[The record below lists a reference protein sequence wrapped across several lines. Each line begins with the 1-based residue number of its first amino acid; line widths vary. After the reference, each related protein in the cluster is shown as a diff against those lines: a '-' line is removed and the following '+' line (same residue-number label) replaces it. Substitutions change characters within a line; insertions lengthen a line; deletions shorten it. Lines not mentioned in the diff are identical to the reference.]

1 VEDDEGVLD
10 PFVEH
15 RDRELVRLGVPKELM
30 PLVRSIRTEKQFEE
44 L

>member
-1 VEDDEGVLD
+1 MEDDEGALD
-10 PFVEH
+10 LLAEH